1 VSESSSY
8 TRLEGL
14 LGHPFADPG
23 LLEEAL
29 THKSY
34 LNENAA
40 PGRRHNERLEFL
52 GDAVLGLCVGHLL
65 MERFPDVREGELSMI
80 RAQVVNETH
89 LADVALQLALGEWL
103 YLGRGEEQTG
113 GRRKPSL
120 LADACEAMLAAV
132 YLDGGFAAAFETVRR
147 LFEPRFA
154 ALEQPGRS
162 DFKTRLQERAQATL
176 RETPRYAVTEEKGPD
191 HEKTFVVGVLV
202 GGRELARGEG
212 RSKKEAEQR
221 AAHEIRGFRH
231 GRRDREASGSF
242 RVTAA
247 AAVRSIAVG

>member
-1 VSESSSY
+1 MSESSAY
-8 TRLEGL
+8 ARLEGL
-14 LGHPFADPG
+14 LGHGFKAPR

-29 THKSY
+29 THKSF
-34 LNENAA
+34 LNENVV
-40 PGRRHNERLEFL
+40 PGRKHNERMEFL

-65 MERFPDVREGELSMI
+65 MERFPEVREGELSMI

-89 LADVALQLALGEWL
+89 LADVAAQLALGEWL
-103 YLGRGEEQTG
+103 FLGRGEEQTG

-120 LADACEAMLAAV
+120 LADACEAVLAAV
-132 YLDGGFAAAFETVRR
+132 YLDGGFSAAFEVVRR
-147 LFEPRFA
+147 LFDARFA

-176 RETPRYAVTEEKGPD
+176 RETPRYAVVEEKGPD
-191 HEKTFVVGVLV
+191 HEKKFVVAVLV

-221 AAHEIRGFRH
+221 AA
-231 GRRDREASGSF
+231 S
-242 RVTAA
+242 AA
-247 AAVRSIAVG
+247 LDGLGADKPAAEE